1 MRISDWSSDVCS
13 SDLADWLEDDR
24 TALRLTAIGTRL
36 RTLMDPPGVARFKH
50 YERQARARVQRGI
63 AMSSQGRSVFTD
75 RLNGHILSTLLDITH
90 VPLNHSYCTT
100 GHFNDLITRR
110 VDPPRPDR
118 QTAALGKR

>member
-50 YERQARARVQRGI
+50 YERQARARGQRGI
-63 AMSSQGRSVFTD
+63 AMLSTGRSVITD
-75 RLNGHILSTLLDITH
+75 RLHSHNLSTLIDNPH
-90 VPLNHSYCTT
+90 VTLYNSYRQIDNFIKLSTK
-100 GHFNDLITRR
+100 R
-110 VDPPRPDR
+110 VGIYVNA
-118 QTAALGKR
+118 T